1 MRLAVYLYCLL
12 GSIIFCNTTGFH
24 APVGI
29 IRGLDDVRE
38 VGTYAWGAA
47 TLAHMYRALGKA
59 SRARCKTF
67 VGCQTLLQSW
77 IYEYF
82 PTLRCRASPMPRA
95 ANDPLAG
102 RWDGAR
108 IAPRK
113 VSEGQNRLQMFREQL
128 DRLTHMHVEWLP
140 YGVNPVRGD
149 AFWSLYRGCI
159 HAFDYMEPHDPTRVL
174 RQYGFRQCHVVGRI
188 PPTHPR

>member
-1 MRLAVYLYCLL
+1 MKEGNIPYDTHEASVYLYCLL
-12 GSIIFCNTTGFH
+12 GSIIFYNTTCSH
-24 APVGI
+24 TPVGI

-67 VGCQTLLQSW
+67 VGCQTLLQAW

-102 RWDGAR
+102 R
-108 IAPRK
+108 
-113 VSEGQNRLQMFREQL
+113 
-128 DRLTHMHVEWLP
+128 
-140 YGVNPVRGD
+140 
-149 AFWSLYRGCI
+149 
-159 HAFDYMEPHDPTRVL
+159 
-174 RQYGFRQCHVVGRI
+174 
-188 PPTHPR
+188 

>member
-1 MRLAVYLYCLL
+1 MTYPPSPIRRRTLRFWRGYLSLWSQNFNHGFSVQEHLVSHACPSIWKEGNIPYDTHEASVYLYCLL
-12 GSIIFCNTTGFH
+12 GSIIFCNTTGSH
-24 APVGI
+24 APARI
-29 IRGLDDVRE
+29 IRDLDDVRE
-38 VGTYAWGAA
+38 VGAYAWGAA

-82 PTLRCRASPMPRA
+82 PTLRCRTSPMPRA

-113 VSEGQNRLQMFREQL
+113 VLEGQNRLQMFREQL
-128 DRLTHMHVEWLP
+128 DRLTHMHVE
-140 YGVNPVRGD
+140 
-149 AFWSLYRGCI
+149 
-159 HAFDYMEPHDPTRVL
+159 
-174 RQYGFRQCHVVGRI
+174 
-188 PPTHPR
+188 